1 MSGKKNNE
9 KYTRTSWHNNGAREE
24 AFVFEKQFGGEGEG
38 SIHGNFQSR
47 GMKGYYPKDHKNEDL
62 KDFQLQDSVTGNER
76 SCRRNSRRK
85 SPRGDKG
92 HETQKYK
99 KTFAEKEHQYVL
111 PLKYSE
117 NGMHEYSGVIEDLN
131 SGKKTYTSG
140 FTTGPSWSISGNDP
154 KEMKEFATM
163 LKDVSSDSSSD
174 SDDSCEASEN

>member
-99 KTFAEKEHQYVL
+99 KTFAEKEHQY
-111 PLKYSE
+111 
-117 NGMHEYSGVIEDLN
+117 DLN